1 MRPRTP
7 VLGYQLRFR
16 QGGEPETLI
25 ASDVADALRQ
35 ARRRAFALKAPVAV
49 WRDGRL
55 VVECEP
61 PATEDFDGIDP
72 GLHDRLVGAGV
83 YIFSQPQGPGRT

>member
-61 PATEDFDGIDP
+61 PPTEDFDGIDP
-72 GLHDRLVGAGV
+72 GLHDRLVAAGV
-83 YIFSQPQGPGRT
+83 YIFSRPQGPGRT

>member
-61 PATEDFDGIDP
+61 PQTEDFDGIDP
-72 GLHDRLVGAGV
+72 GLHERLVGAGV
-83 YIFSQPQGPGRT
+83 YIFSQPHGPGRT

>member
-25 ASDVADALRQ
+25 AGDVADALRQ

-55 VVECEP
+55 VIECEP
-61 PATEDFDGIDP
+61 PQTEDFDGIDP

-83 YIFSQPQGPGRT
+83 YIFSEPQGPGRA